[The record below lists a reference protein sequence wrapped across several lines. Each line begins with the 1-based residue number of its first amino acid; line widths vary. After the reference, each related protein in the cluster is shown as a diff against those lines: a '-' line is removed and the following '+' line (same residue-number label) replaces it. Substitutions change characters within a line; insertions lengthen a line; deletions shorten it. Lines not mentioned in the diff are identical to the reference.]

1 MPRHAPSSGGGS
13 KPSNHK
19 STVVNGSSQSI
30 DIQQYQQ
37 KERDFVNNSNNGAYS
52 TRFPENDVEQME
64 SEFLEW
70 KA

>member
-30 DIQQYQQ
+30 DLQQYQ
-37 KERDFVNNSNNGAYS
+37 KERDFINNSRAYS